1 MLPLLRSELFR
12 LGRRWMPRV
21 LLLVVVGGV
30 VLVYALVWVSLA
42 TQDGT
47 EEAEIRD
54 DLTLAQAH
62 SFGLD
67 LTYFF
72 ASIVAVIMAAS
83 IIGTEFG
90 WGTIRTLLP
99 RARSRIGL
107 LTAKL
112 VALVV
117 FDVVLVVAGFLA
129 ALVMSAVVTAAENL
143 EGDAGGDGLL
153 DAVVAIGRTTYVL
166 LPYTALAFFVAVLTR
181 SNAAGIAIGLAVL
194 LAEGIAVAILNA
206 VLDSLDWVGDLLFSQ
221 NISAITDLNDG
232 TRNTDLPA
240 VAGRGGAGPVDRRLR
255 RRRRR
260 RLPAS
265 RRYLGR
271 VRICTGSAPTVDRI
285 GTEATSGRW

>member
-1 MLPLLRSELFR
+1 MLPLLHSELFR
-12 LGRRWMPRV
+12 LLRRWMPRV
-21 LLLVVVGGV
+21 VLLVVGGGV

-42 TQDGT
+42 AQDGAD
-47 EEAEIRD
+47 EAEIRD
-54 DLTLAQAH
+54 DLALAQAH

-83 IIGTEFG
+83 IVGTEFG

-99 RARSRIGL
+99 RARSRVGL
-107 LTAKL
+107 LAAKL

-117 FDVVLVVAGFLA
+117 FDVVLIVVGFLA
-129 ALVMSAVVTAAENL
+129 ALAMSALVTAAENL
-143 EGDAGGDGLL
+143 EGDAAGDVIL

-194 LAEGIAVAILNA
+194 LAEGIVVAILDA
-206 VLDSLDWVGDLLFSQ
+206 VLESLDWVGDLLFSQ

-232 TRNTDLPA
+232 TRNTDLPDPWRAALVLALWVIAFVA
-240 VAGRGGAGPVDRRLR
+240 VAVVVFR
-255 RRRRR
+255 RRD
-260 RLPAS
+260 
-265 RRYLGR
+265 
-271 VRICTGSAPTVDRI
+271 V
-285 GTEATSGRW
+285 TSGA